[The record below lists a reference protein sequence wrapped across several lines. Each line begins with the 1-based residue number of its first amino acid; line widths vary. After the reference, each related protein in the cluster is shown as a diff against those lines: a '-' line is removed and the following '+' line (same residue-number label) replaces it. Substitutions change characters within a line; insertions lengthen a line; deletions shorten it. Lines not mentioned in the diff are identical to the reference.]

1 MRRREM
7 TPSTRAPREPGQVRA
22 GLRYVGA
29 TPRLLLP
36 LLMITVIGALA
47 WEFQVSLPLL
57 ASNTFHGGAGT
68 YGTMASSMGA
78 GAVIGGLV
86 IASRH
91 TVHMRGLG
99 VAAIGWG
106 VAITAAAVAPSL
118 PIEIVVLL
126 FVGYGSITFNSL
138 AKTVLQ
144 VAAAPEMRGRVM
156 ALWALAWV
164 GTTPIGGPIIG
175 WIGEEFGAR
184 WSLLAG
190 GLPTLAV
197 GLIALPMLIRLDHQM
212 VSTDDESIDPDPD
225 LEDAQQR

>member
-1 MRRREM
+1 
-7 TPSTRAPREPGQVRA
+7 
-22 GLRYVGA
+22 
-29 TPRLLLP
+29 
-36 LLMITVIGALA
+36 MITVIGALA